1 MNSFWPG
8 DLYFL
13 TSTYSNMSSLGKN
26 VHATPSRRTIELT
39 DSSARLPSPIAVAW
53 PQATAADFDYL
64 DFLQVLRE
72 GEISCR
78 ATVSLARRP
87 RRA

>member
-1 MNSFWPG
+1 
-8 DLYFL
+8 
-13 TSTYSNMSSLGKN
+13 
-26 VHATPSRRTIELT
+26 
-39 DSSARLPSPIAVAW
+39 VAW